1 MHFVHYSLLHIRM
14 LLKICSCLK
23 SRSKETRDVARD
35 TLIKVTQSL
44 GPKYVPYVVKE
55 MKDTLT
61 KGYQV
66 CIGVC
71 VWQGL

>member
-1 MHFVHYSLLHIRM
+1 M
-14 LLKICSCLK
+14 
-23 SRSKETRDVARD
+23 ARD